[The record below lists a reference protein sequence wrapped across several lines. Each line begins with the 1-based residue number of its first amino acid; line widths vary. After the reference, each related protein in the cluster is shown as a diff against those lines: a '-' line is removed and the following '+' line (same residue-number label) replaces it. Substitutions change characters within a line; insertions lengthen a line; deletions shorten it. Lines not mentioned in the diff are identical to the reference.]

1 MSLKQNISTLGYD
14 FALIPRG
21 FKEEISYLD
30 MLERRIAASESE
42 LDDSSTDEDRAL
54 IDEAK
59 NNYEDRKRELM
70 VDLKEWKESKET
82 KVEAKPARQK
92 KAAAPKA
99 EEPKAEEPKAE
110 EPKADEPK
118 ADEPTPDP
126 KPVDTPTPDD
136 EKQDKDDETSGGGLA
151 GYIIGGIALLATF
164 GAINYF
170 RRR

>member
-1 MSLKQNISTLGYD
+1 MSLKQIISTLGYD
-14 FALIPRG
+14 FAMLPRG

-59 NNYEDRKRELM
+59 NNYEDRKRELL

-99 EEPKAEEPKAE
+99 
-110 EPKADEPK
+110 DDSN

-136 EKQDKDDETSGGGLA
+136 QKQDKDDETSGGGLA

>member
-14 FALIPRG
+14 FAMLPRG

-30 MLERRIAASESE
+30 MLERRITASESE

-59 NNYEDRKRELM
+59 KSYEERNREFL

-82 KVEAKPARQK
+82 KVEAKPVRQK
-92 KAAAPKA
+92 KAAATKA
-99 EEPKAEEPKAE
+99 EEPKE
-110 EPKADEPK
+110 
-118 ADEPTPDP
+118 DEPTPEP
-126 KPVDTPTPDD
+126 KPLDTSTPDE
-136 EKQDKDDETSGGGLA
+136 EKQDKDDETSGGGIA

-170 RRR
+170 RKR

>member
-14 FALIPRG
+14 FAMLPRG

-30 MLERRIAASESE
+30 MLERRITASESE

-59 NNYEDRKRELM
+59 KSYEERNREFL

-82 KVEAKPARQK
+82 KVEAKPVRQK
-92 KAAAPKA
+92 KAAATKA
-99 EEPKAEEPKAE
+99 EEPKE
-110 EPKADEPK
+110 
-118 ADEPTPDP
+118 DEPTPQP
-126 KPVDTPTPDD
+126 KPLDTPTPDD
-136 EKQDKDDETSGGGLA
+136 EKQDKDDETSGGGIA

-170 RRR
+170 RKR

>member
-14 FALIPRG
+14 FAMLPRG

-30 MLERRIAASESE
+30 MLERRITASESE

-59 NNYEDRKRELM
+59 KSYEERNREFL

-82 KVEAKPARQK
+82 KVEVKPYRQK
-92 KAAAPKA
+92 KAAATKA
-99 EEPKAEEPKAE
+99 EEPKE
-110 EPKADEPK
+110 
-118 ADEPTPDP
+118 DEPTPEP
-126 KPVDTPTPDD
+126 KPLDNSTPDE
-136 EKQDKDDETSGGGLA
+136 EKQDKDDETSGGGIA

-170 RRR
+170 RKR

>member
-14 FALIPRG
+14 FAMLPRG

-30 MLERRIAASESE
+30 MLERRITASESE

-59 NNYEDRKRELM
+59 KSYEERNREFL

-82 KVEAKPARQK
+82 KVEAKPVRQK
-92 KAAAPKA
+92 KAAATKA
-99 EEPKAEEPKAE
+99 EEPKE
-110 EPKADEPK
+110 DEPAPK
-118 ADEPTPDP
+118 L

-136 EKQDKDDETSGGGLA
+136 EKQDKDDETSGGGIA

-170 RRR
+170 RKR

>member
-14 FALIPRG
+14 FAMLPRG

-30 MLERRIAASESE
+30 MLERRITASESE
-42 LDDSSTDEDRAL
+42 LDDSSTDKDHAL

-59 NNYEDRKRELM
+59 KSYEERNREFL

-82 KVEAKPARQK
+82 KVEAKPVRQK
-92 KAAAPKA
+92 KAAATKA
-99 EEPKAEEPKAE
+99 EEPKE
-110 EPKADEPK
+110 
-118 ADEPTPDP
+118 DEPTPEP
-126 KPVDTPTPDD
+126 KPLDTSTPDE
-136 EKQDKDDETSGGGLA
+136 EKQDKDDETSGGGIA

-170 RRR
+170 RKR

>member
-14 FALIPRG
+14 FAMLPRG

-59 NNYEDRKRELM
+59 NNYEDRKRELL

-99 EEPKAEEPKAE
+99 
-110 EPKADEPK
+110 DEPK
-118 ADEPTPDP
+118 ADEPTTDP

-136 EKQDKDDETSGGGLA
+136 QKQDKDDETSGGGLA

>member
-14 FALIPRG
+14 FAMLPRG

-30 MLERRIAASESE
+30 MLERRITASESE

-59 NNYEDRKRELM
+59 KSYEERNREFL

-82 KVEAKPARQK
+82 KVEAKPVRQK
-92 KAAAPKA
+92 KAAAT
-99 EEPKAEEPKAE
+99 KAE
-110 EPKADEPK
+110 EPKADEP
-118 ADEPTPDP
+118 APEL

-136 EKQDKDDETSGGGLA
+136 EKQDKDDETSGGGIA

-170 RRR
+170 RKR

>member
-30 MLERRIAASESE
+30 MLERRISASESE

-59 NNYEDRKRELM
+59 NNHEDRKRELLI
-70 VDLKEWKESKET
+70 DLKEWKESKET
-82 KVEAKPARQK
+82 KVEARPARQK

-99 EEPKAEEPKAE
+99 
-110 EPKADEPK
+110 DE
-118 ADEPTPDP
+118 ATPDP
-126 KPVDTPTPDD
+126 KSIDTPTPDD
-136 EKQDKDDETSGGGLA
+136 QKQDKDDETSGGGLA

>member
-14 FALIPRG
+14 FAMLPRG

-30 MLERRIAASESE
+30 MLERRITASESE

-59 NNYEDRKRELM
+59 KSYEERNREFL

-82 KVEAKPARQK
+82 KVEAKPVRQK
-92 KAAAPKA
+92 KAAATKA
-99 EEPKAEEPKAE
+99 EEPKE
-110 EPKADEPK
+110 
-118 ADEPTPDP
+118 DEPTPEP
-126 KPVDTPTPDD
+126 KPLDTSTPDD
-136 EKQDKDDETSGGGLA
+136 EKQDKDDETSGGGIA

-170 RRR
+170 RKR

>member
-14 FALIPRG
+14 FAMLPRG
-21 FKEEISYLD
+21 FKEEINYLD
-30 MLERRIAASESE
+30 LLERRIVASEAE
-42 LDDSSTDEDRAL
+42 LDESSTDEDHAL

-59 NNYEDRKRELM
+59 KNYEDRKREFM
-70 VDLKEWKESKET
+70 IDLKEWKESKET
-82 KVEAKPARQK
+82 KAEPKPARQK
-92 KAAAPKA
+92 KTAA
-99 EEPKAEEPKAE
+99 PKAE

-126 KPVDTPTPDD
+126 KPVDTPTSDD
-136 EKQDKDDETSGGGLA
+136 QKQDKDDETSGGGLA

>member
-14 FALIPRG
+14 FAMLPRG

-30 MLERRIAASESE
+30 MLERRITASESE
-42 LDDSSTDEDRAL
+42 LDDSSTDEDHAL

-59 NNYEDRKRELM
+59 KSYEERNREFL

-82 KVEAKPARQK
+82 KVEAKPVRQK
-92 KAAAPKA
+92 KAAATKA
-99 EEPKAEEPKAE
+99 EEPKE
-110 EPKADEPK
+110 
-118 ADEPTPDP
+118 DEPTPEP
-126 KPVDTPTPDD
+126 KPLDTSTPDE
-136 EKQDKDDETSGGGLA
+136 EKQDKDDETSGGGIA

-170 RRR
+170 RKR

>member
-14 FALIPRG
+14 FAMLPRG
-21 FKEEISYLD
+21 FKEEINYLD
-30 MLERRIAASESE
+30 LLERRIVASEAE
-42 LDDSSTDEDRAL
+42 LDESSTEEDQAL

-59 NNYEDRKRELM
+59 KNYEDRKREFM
-70 VDLKEWKESKET
+70 IDLKEWKESKET
-82 KVEAKPARQK
+82 KAEPKPARQK
-92 KAAAPKA
+92 KATA
-99 EEPKAEEPKAE
+99 
-110 EPKADEPK
+110 PKADEPN

-136 EKQDKDDETSGGGLA
+136 QEQDKDDETSGGGLA
-151 GYIIGGIALLATF
+151 GIIIGGIALLATF